1 MFLASL
7 LALTLTGGVP
17 QSASVAAPQIA
28 PGEARC
34 ELHIWPAARLE
45 SLPFAVG
52 MIKGRAS
59 REQIDGAMG
68 ELLSPASQTGAV
80 RDANPL
86 GELRL
91 PADTRIIEHS
101 EPLDPKTV
109 GKIKTRRAQ
118 STSPCYA
125 ELIIVRHDLI
135 EDIVWGDRFLSTF
148 LFRDFGD
155 KPEARL
161 SIKGEGGNKLKVLTL
176 SAQARPADAPQ
187 LVAGAVRANFL
198 EFTKNARP
206 RIAAPR

>member
-1 MFLASL
+1 MVKGHTAW
-7 LALTLTGGVP
+7 
-17 QSASVAAPQIA
+17 
-28 PGEARC
+28 
-34 ELHIWPAARLE
+34 ELIVC
-45 SLPFAVG
+45 S
-52 MIKGRAS
+52 
-59 REQIDGAMG
+59 MG
-68 ELLSPASQTGAV
+68 ELLSLASQTGAV
-80 RDANPL
+80 RYANPL
-86 GELRL
+86 VELRL

-101 EPLDPKTV
+101 DPLDPKTV

-161 SIKGEGGNKLKVLTL
+161 SVKGEGGNKLKVLSL

-198 EFTKNARP
+198 EFTPPARP
-206 RIAAPR
+206 RP